1 MYMGSYL
8 SVARSLALAPS
19 IFAIDRSAAWTHHV
33 ELHEGGSLLP
43 ERIHNRIHPI
53 RQLIR
58 VLEEDELRA
67 VDAIERLDR
76 EDRLE
81 EGRANGSE
89 HGGNSEKDRKD
100 RK

>member
-1 MYMGSYL
+1 MCASHVHGKL
-8 SVARSLALAPS
+8 SLSRSLALAPS
-19 IFAIDRSAAWTHHV
+19 IFAIDRLTHHV

-76 EDRLE
+76 EDRLQ
-81 EGRANGSE
+81 EGWANGSE
-89 HGGNSEKDRKD
+89 HGGNSENDRKD